1 MSEEAEKPVK
11 RSINTLLHATEAE
24 ADVVLY
30 RILQTVGFDGESR
43 PLVLS
48 LSLTAVLQPVS
59 PTLIK
64 LGIGKYIFSCHFLG
78 LIGSG
83 Q

>member
-11 RSINTLLHATEAE
+11 RSINTLRHATRVDAE
-24 ADVVLY
+24 DLLY

-43 PLVLS
+43 PFVSS
-48 LSLTAVLQPVS
+48 LSLTAFLQPVS
-59 PTLIK
+59 PTPIK
-64 LGIGKYIFSCHFLG
+64 LGIGKYHSSYYFLG
-78 LIGSG
+78 LMGSG

>member
-11 RSINTLLHATEAE
+11 RSISILRHATG
-24 ADVVLY
+24 ADTEDLLY

-48 LSLTAVLQPVS
+48 LSLTAFLQPVS
-59 PTLIK
+59 LTPIK
-64 LGIGKYIFSCHFLG
+64 LGIGKYHSSYYFLR
-78 LIGSG
+78 LMESV

>member
-11 RSINTLLHATEAE
+11 RSINTLYHATG
-24 ADVVLY
+24 ADADDLLY

-48 LSLTAVLQPVS
+48 FSLTAFLQPVS
-59 PTLIK
+59 QTLIK
-64 LGIGKYIFSCHFLG
+64 LGIGKYPLRHYFLC
-78 LIGSG
+78 LMGSG

>member
-11 RSINTLLHATEAE
+11 RSINTLLHATKAE
-24 ADVVLY
+24 ADDVLY

-48 LSLTAVLQPVS
+48 LSLTEFLQPVF
-59 PTLIK
+59 PTPIK
-64 LGIGKYIFSCHFLG
+64 LGIGKYILRYYFLG
-78 LIGSG
+78 LMESG